1 VSVVVIGLEHKQAPL
16 SLLEA
21 MAIGDADLHK
31 VLAALSHR
39 RNLQE
44 TVVLS
49 TCLRT
54 EVYSVVD
61 RFHDAVAEVY
71 EVLSDH
77 SGISTDELAARA
89 TVRFDDDVTSHIFS
103 VTAGLEST
111 VLGESE
117 VVGQV
122 RRAFE
127 HAREEGVCG
136 PVLSALFQ
144 HALQTGKRVRTET
157 GIARGTTSFA
167 HAAVTVAR
175 GQGGQS
181 GEAGQ
186 SGQAGQAGEGLR
198 DKRVVV
204 VGAGEMGLGVS
215 RALCDIPAA
224 SAPRSI
230 VVVSR
235 SLARA
240 EDLVRQAACGSK
252 LRAGALEGVH
262 AELAEADVVLS
273 AVAAESHVLSA
284 AHFSGVVGPMLVV
297 DLGVPRNVDPVV
309 ATLPSVTLLDMD
321 TLSASVSRA
330 LGDREE
336 ESVAARVIVADEVE
350 RFRTASRQRGAAPVI
365 AALRARL
372 ESLRV
377 SELERHRAQLA
388 DLSEGEW
395 EQVDVATRAAMAKML
410 HEPTMLLKETA
421 GTPRGERLVEA
432 LRILFDL

>member
-1 VSVVVIGLEHKQAPL
+1 VSVVVIGLQHKQAPL

-21 MAIGDADLHK
+21 VAVGDADLHK

-44 TVVLS
+44 SVVLS

-71 EVLSDH
+71 EVLSEH
-77 SGISTDELAARA
+77 SGVPTDELAAQA
-89 TVRFDDDVTSHIFS
+89 TIRFDDDVTSHLFS
-103 VTAGLEST
+103 VTSGLEST
-111 VLGESE
+111 VVGESE

-127 HAREEGVCG
+127 YARDEGVCG

-175 GQGGQS
+175 GETGD
-181 GEAGQ
+181 
-186 SGQAGQAGEGLR
+186 GLR
-198 DKRVVV
+198 DKRVIV

-215 RALCDIPAA
+215 RALCDIPAE
-224 SAPRSI
+224 SAPQSI
-230 VVVSR
+230 VVVNR
-235 SLARA
+235 SLIRA
-240 EDLVRQAACGSK
+240 EELVRQAGQSTK
-252 LRAGALEGVH
+252 LRAGPLEGVH
-262 AELAEADVVLS
+262 SELAGADVVLT
-273 AVAAESHVLSA
+273 AVAAESHVLTA
-284 AHFSGVVGPMLVV
+284 AHFSGVAGPMLVI

-309 ATLPSVTLLDMD
+309 GTLSSITLLDMD
-321 TLSASVSRA
+321 TLSVSVSQA
-330 LGDREE
+330 LGVRQEE
-336 ESVAARVIVADEVE
+336 AVAARAIVADEVE
-350 RFRTASRQRGAAPVI
+350 RFRTASRQRGAAPII

-372 ESLRV
+372 ESLRET
-377 SELERHRAQLA
+377 ELERHRAQLA
-388 DLSEGEW
+388 DLSEAEW

>member
-1 VSVVVIGLEHKQAPL
+1 MSVVVIGLQHKQAPL
-16 SLLEA
+16 PLLEA
-21 MAIGDADLHK
+21 VAVGDADLHK

-71 EVLSDH
+71 EVLSEH
-77 SGISTDELAARA
+77 SGVSTEELAVRA
-89 TVRFDDDVTSHIFS
+89 TVRFDDDVTSHLFS

-175 GQGGQS
+175 GEDGW
-181 GEAGQ
+181 
-186 SGQAGQAGEGLR
+186 GLR

-215 RALCDIPAA
+215 RALCDIPDAA
-224 SAPRSI
+224 APRSI

-240 EDLVRQAACGSK
+240 EELVSEAACGSK
-252 LRAGALEGVH
+252 LQAGALEGVH
-262 AELAEADVVLS
+262 AELAQADVVLS

-284 AHFSGVVGPMLVV
+284 AHFSGVAGPMLVV

-309 ATLPSVTLLDMD
+309 GTLPSVTLLDMD

-336 ESVAARVIVADEVE
+336 ESVAARAIIADEVE

-372 ESLRV
+372 ESMRV

>member
-1 VSVVVIGLEHKQAPL
+1 
-16 SLLEA
+16 
-21 MAIGDADLHK
+21 
-31 VLAALSHR
+31 
-39 RNLQE
+39 
-44 TVVLS
+44 
-49 TCLRT
+49 
-54 EVYSVVD
+54 VD

-71 EVLSDH
+71 EVLSEH
-77 SGISTDELAARA
+77 SGISTDELAAAA
-89 TVRFDDDVTSHIFS
+89 TIRFDDDVTSHLFS

-111 VLGESE
+111 VVGESE

-122 RRAFE
+122 RRAFDY
-127 HAREEGVCG
+127 AREEGVCG

-175 GQGGQS
+175 GES
-181 GEAGQ
+181 GD
-186 SGQAGQAGEGLR
+186 GLR

-204 VGAGEMGLGVS
+204 VGAGEMGFGVT
-215 RALCDIPAA
+215 RALRDIPEAF
-224 SAPRSI
+224 APRRI

-235 SLARA
+235 SQARA
-240 EDLVRQAACGSK
+240 EEVVREVGGRSDTGGAGAGDPQR
-252 LRAGALEGVH
+252 LRAAPLENVH

-273 AVAAESHVLSA
+273 AAAAESHVLTA
-284 AHFSGVVGPMLVV
+284 AHFSGVAGSMLVI

-309 ATLPSVTLLDMD
+309 GTLAPVTLLDMD
-321 TLSASVSRA
+321 TLSTSVSRA
-330 LGDREE
+330 LGDRQE
-336 ESVAARVIVADEVE
+336 ESVAARSIVSDEVE
-350 RFRTASRQRGAAPVI
+350 RFRTASRQRGAAPII

-372 ESLRV
+372 ESLRET
-377 SELERHRAQLA
+377 ELERHRAQLA
-388 DLSEGEW
+388 DLTEAEW
-395 EQVDVATRAAMAKML
+395 EQATRAAMAKML

>member
-1 VSVVVIGLEHKQAPL
+1 VSVVVIGLQHKQAPL
-16 SLLEA
+16 SVLEA
-21 MAIGDADLHK
+21 VAIADADLHK
-31 VLAALSHR
+31 VLGALSHR

-44 TVVLS
+44 TAVLS

-71 EVLSDH
+71 EVLAEH
-77 SGISTDELAARA
+77 SGLPVDELAVHA
-89 TVRFDDDVTSHIFS
+89 TIRFDDDVTSHLFS
-103 VTAGLEST
+103 VTSGLEST
-111 VLGESE
+111 VIGESE

-175 GQGGQS
+175 GDDS
-181 GEAGQ
+181 T
-186 SGQAGQAGEGLR
+186 GLR
-198 DKRVVV
+198 DKRVIV
-204 VGAGEMGLGVS
+204 VGAGEMGLGVC
-215 RALCDIPAA
+215 RALCDIPPAD
-224 SAPRSI
+224 APRSI
-230 VVVSR
+230 VVVNR
-235 SLARA
+235 SPARA
-240 EDLVRQAACGSK
+240 EELVRRAAEGSK
-252 LRAGALEGVH
+252 LRAGPLEGVH
-262 AELAEADVVLS
+262 SELADADVVLT
-273 AVAAESHVLSA
+273 AVAAESHVLTAS
-284 AHFSGVVGPMLVV
+284 HFSGVAGPMLVI
-297 DLGVPRNVDPVV
+297 DLGVPRNVDPIVGKL
-309 ATLPSVTLLDMD
+309 AAVTLLDMD
-321 TLSASVSRA
+321 TLGASVSQA
-330 LGDREE
+330 LGVREE
-336 ESVAARVIVADEVE
+336 ESLAARVIIADEVE

-372 ESLRV
+372 ESLRET
-377 SELERHRAQLA
+377 ELERHRAQLA
-388 DLSEGEW
+388 DLSEAEW
-395 EQVDVATRAAMAKML
+395 EQVDGATRAALAKML